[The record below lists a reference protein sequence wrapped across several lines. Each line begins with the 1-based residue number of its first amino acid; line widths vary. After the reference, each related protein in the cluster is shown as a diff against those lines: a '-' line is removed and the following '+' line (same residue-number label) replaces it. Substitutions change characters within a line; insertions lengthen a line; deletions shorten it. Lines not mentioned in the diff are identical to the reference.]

1 MKHRVL
7 RTHVAFVAVLTI
19 VAAFL
24 VVVPLTAGA
33 GSTTTTNACF
43 SNATA
48 SYSDLGWSL
57 SGTGAP
63 NPATVGSGDVTL
75 GNGSVGV
82 HIPAT
87 LLIAGY
93 NLGLLSVGVNTIPT
107 PVYVARSVTNATPS
121 TQVDHFSIAA
131 TTTITGPN
139 GTPGTGDESATPLAV
154 SQSLPNMV

>member
-24 VVVPLTAGA
+24 VVQPPTAGA

-48 SYSDLGWSL
+48 TYSDLGWSL

-63 NPATVGSGDVTL
+63 DPATVGSGDVTL
-75 GNGSVGV
+75 GRGTVGV
-82 HIPAT
+82 NIPAT

-93 NLGLLSVGVNTIPT
+93 NLGLLTVGANSIPT
-107 PVYVARSVTNATPS
+107 TVYVARSATNATPS
-121 TQVDHFSIAA
+121 TQVDHFSITA
-131 TTTITGPN
+131 TTTITDPN
-139 GTPGTGDESATPLAV
+139 GTP
-154 SQSLPNMV
+154 